1 MYAQPKEQSVPKHLF
16 AYIYLMKTRRGA
28 WSRNIYT
35 FLVLFVTLL
44 ITGAAGYCYFW
55 AGQFD
60 RETRENLL
68 FLAECKDS
76 IPTQSVLEYKTLL
89 ESDPDIRQVE
99 FISSE
104 RAAALLVEEELTPA
118 GQSELAE
125 ALPNLLGIRFKA
137 IVYDENR
144 LEQKLELLRSKE
156 IIQGIYAQP
165 ELIDQ
170 LRKNLKKI
178 GAGLGLFALFII
190 ILCSFLMTS
199 IIKLTLYADRTEIK
213 TMQLV
218 GAKPSYI
225 RRPYIR
231 RYVGLSLAAG
241 LFASLVLFFGHFSL
255 VGLSMPGP
263 ELLQF
268 FALLTVGIL
277 ATGFI
282 LSLWVTFRM
291 VNKYIFADIA
301 MLF

>member
-1 MYAQPKEQSVPKHLF
+1 
-16 AYIYLMKTRRGA
+16 MKTRRGA
-28 WSRNIYT
+28 WSRNVYT

-76 IPTQSVLEYKTLL
+76 ISPQAVLEYKAIL
-89 ESDPDIRQVE
+89 EKDADIRQVE

-104 RAAALLVEEELTPA
+104 RAAALLVEDELTTV
-118 GQSELAE
+118 GQTDLAE

-137 IVYDENR
+137 VVYDDNR
-144 LEQKLELLRSKE
+144 LDQKLELIRSHQ

-165 ELIDQ
+165 ELVDQ
-170 LRKNLKKI
+170 LRKNLKTI
-178 GAGLGLFALFII
+178 GSALGLIAVFII
-190 ILCSFLMTS
+190 ALCSFSLTS
-199 IIKLTLYADRTEIK
+199 IIKLSLYADRTEIK

-218 GAKPSYI
+218 GAKASYI
-225 RRPYIR
+225 RRPYIK

-241 LFASLVLFFGHFSL
+241 LGASTVLFVGHFSML
-255 VGLSMPGP
+255 GFSMPGP
-263 ELLQF
+263 ELIHF
-268 FALLTVGIL
+268 FSLLTLGIISS
-277 ATGFI
+277 GVI
-282 LSLWVTFRM
+282 LSTVVTFRM

>member
-1 MYAQPKEQSVPKHLF
+1 
-16 AYIYLMKTRRGA
+16 
-28 WSRNIYT
+28 
-35 FLVLFVTLL
+35 L

-76 IPTQSVLEYKTLL
+76 VSTQTVLEFKAIL
-89 ESDPDIRQVE
+89 EKDPDIRQVE

-104 RAAALLVEEELTPA
+104 RAAALLVEDELNPV
-118 GQSELAE
+118 GQMDLAD
-125 ALPNLLGIRFKA
+125 ALPNLLGIRFKSL
-137 IVYDENR
+137 VYDDNR
-144 LEQKLELLRSKE
+144 LDQKLERLRANK

-170 LRKNLKKI
+170 LRQNLKTI
-178 GAGLGLFALFII
+178 GTALGLFAILII
-190 ILCSFLMTS
+190 ALCSFLLTS
-199 IIKLTLYADRTEIK
+199 IIKLSLYADRTEIK

-218 GAKPSYI
+218 GAKASYI
-225 RRPYIR
+225 RRPYIK

-241 LFASLVLFFGHFSL
+241 LGASLMLIAGHFSIL
-255 VGLSMPGP
+255 GFSMPGL
-263 ELLQF
+263 ELIQF
-268 FALLTVGIL
+268 FGLLTLGIIAIGL
-277 ATGFI
+277 I
-282 LSLWVTFRM
+282 LSTLVTFRM